1 MNTWIRQKG
10 YPVLM
15 LDRSSDNKTYTV
27 TQERFL
33 TDPEVK
39 ELTNQDSNCL
49 YSVPTGSG
57 KSSIPRLRELV
68 HAARGGITQPRNLV
82 YLVYLNSLKRWCFS

>member
-1 MNTWIRQKG
+1 MNTWTRQKG

-15 LDRSSDNKTYTV
+15 LTKNGNTYTV

-39 ELTNQDSNCL
+39 RVAQSRIVRDELDDNDLT
-49 YSVPTGSG
+49 
-57 KSSIPRLRELV
+57 
-68 HAARGGITQPRNLV
+68 
-82 YLVYLNSLKRWCFS
+82 